1 MAQEIKF
8 LREQINEKNFIIRR
22 CLFSL
27 KLSDSEEDD

>member
-8 LREQINEKNFIIRR
+8 LREQRNEKNFIIRR
-22 CLFSL
+22 LISL

>member
-22 CLFSL
+22 LFSL